1 MAHKKAG
8 GSTQLGRESHS
19 KRLGVKVYSGQ
30 PVGAGEIIIRQR
42 GTRYRPGTNVRRGGD
57 DTLFAV
63 LGGVVQFT
71 RRKVKTFTGALKR
84 TTFVGVKPNA

>member
-8 GSTQLGRESHS
+8 GSTNLGRESHS

-42 GTRYRPGTNVRRGGD
+42 GTKYRPGANVRRGGD
-57 DTLFAV
+57 DTLYAV
-63 LGGVVQFT
+63 VNGIVAFG
-71 RRKVKTFTGALKR
+71 RRKAKRFTGALKKV
-84 TTFVGVKPNA
+84 TIIGVTPE